1 MRMRGLIGAG
11 LLWAAGVSV
20 SARAG
25 DVWEGVWTN
34 RFEDMKAEWVIE
46 LPDGAGELEGTL
58 RAGQASW
65 TVKARR
71 EGVWL
76 EVTWTDAKGRVTQA
90 RGVIGEGQW
99 RALTLSDGGGWMVE
113 YGRFV
118 LGRKTER

>member
-1 MRMRGLIGAG
+1 MRTGGR
-11 LLWAAGVSV
+11 
-20 SARAG
+20 
-25 DVWEGVWTN
+25 
-34 RFEDMKAEWVIE
+34 
-46 LPDGAGELEGTL
+46 LPL
-58 RAGQASW
+58 
-65 TVKARR
+65 KARR
-71 EGVWL
+71 EGTWL